1 MGIIERTFGVRC
13 AVLPVIHIDT
23 PEQAAEESLVA
34 FMTGADGVFLIHHGG
49 DTWLT
54 NAAVLAA
61 DETLRVEC
69 QDHPWIGVNLLGVS
83 PSVAF
88 RKLHEYRAYE
98 VRGVWCDEA
107 SAHPDAPP
115 IKTDSSRGVWE
126 STFFAS
132 VAFKHQPT
140 PVDIATAAWREV
152 AMGADVLTTSGPGT
166 GMPCDPAKVR
176 AIREAVGHEYGVA
189 VASGVRPENVRGLVD
204 AGADALLVATGIAR
218 GGDFYRMDPAK
229 LRALIANVREA
240 SQ

>member
-1 MGIIERTFGVRC
+1 M
-13 AVLPVIHIDT
+13 
-23 PEQAAEESLVA
+23 
-34 FMTGADGVFLIHHGG
+34 
-49 DTWLT
+49 
-54 NAAVLAA
+54 
-61 DETLRVEC
+61 
-69 QDHPWIGVNLLGVS
+69 
-83 PSVAF
+83 
-88 RKLHEYRAYE
+88 
-98 VRGVWCDEA
+98 
-107 SAHPDAPP
+107 
-115 IKTDSSRGVWE
+115 WE

-152 AMGADVLTTSGPGT
+152 AMGADVLTTSGPET